1 MVIHFNYSLQEALKN
16 IDHIEHNEEF
26 IVHDN
31 EEIRVLSNSCDIIEQ
46 YAIGKEQVV
55 SLINEVYSKNFDL
68 HNWIKR
74 DLNDEVSFFLNEAG
88 SNVLNYSQFKAPS
101 KFELFFGKK
110 GFIIGIEQKGKSFN
124 AKHIHDYNIKENE
137 GMAFKFYKSCKNK
150 IFFDHPQDTNIVYLE
165 FLF

>member
-1 MVIHFNYSLQEALKN
+1 MAIHFNYSLPESLKN
-16 IDHIEHNEEF
+16 IDYVEHNEEF

-46 YAIGKEQVV
+46 YGEMKHQVV
-55 SLINEVYSKNFDL
+55 SLINEVYGKDFDL
-68 HNWIKR
+68 KNWIRR
-74 DLNDEVSFFLNEAG
+74 DLSDEVAFFLNESG

-101 KFELFFGKK
+101 KFGLFFGKK

-124 AKHIHDYNIKENE
+124 AKHIHDNNIKENE
-137 GMAFKFYKSCKNK
+137 GMAFKFYKQCSSK